1 MHVAYFVRTVCTVL
15 TKYEAKVKMAICY
28 YLCIHLGR
36 RFYMFLYNGHSRYH
50 CKTPYM
56 CVDMCHSN
64 YQYNHQSNRLNS
76 L

>member
-1 MHVAYFVRTVCTVL
+1 
-15 TKYEAKVKMAICY
+15 MAICY